1 MEINFPVYSVNNYIE
16 LKNKTKEE
24 RLSLKFIM
32 ITQHYLGNILPGLC
46 QKYYKAKWGKITT
59 SNNHC

>member
-46 QKYYKAKWGKITT
+46 QKYYKAK
-59 SNNHC
+59 